1 MSRVRPAPDATG
13 LSADVLTVNVLGVF
27 EVRLGDRVVDVP
39 RGRMR
44 VLLTTLALS
53 AGRAVGI
60 GTIAERLWGPSEPVH
75 PRAAVH
81 STVRRLRRAL
91 GADDLILTRADGYLL
106 DITPERVDA
115 LHFDSLVR
123 AARGQDSVR
132 ALVTLC
138 EALALWRG
146 EPMSGLDAESLDD
159 GQRTALT
166 ARYLDALELRIDL
179 ELGCD
184 QYESA
189 IPELRVL
196 TERDPLRES
205 AWHRLML
212 ALHAVGRPAEALD
225 AFTRIRDELRRSLGR
240 EPSAEL
246 RELHRAIL
254 TADAPAPE
262 LSAPPFRP
270 EPSMPQQLPAL
281 TGTFVGR
288 TAQLAALDSLLATVR
303 SAPGSPP
310 LIVVI
315 DGAAG
320 TGKTALAVRW
330 AHGVRGGLAGE
341 LYADLRGHT
350 GGTAASPDGVL
361 AAFLRALGL
370 PAGQVPDGVAQRS
383 AVLRSLLE
391 TRPVLMVLDDARDAE
406 QVRPLLPGSAG
417 VVLVT
422 SRNQLRGLATR
433 EGARRVT
440 LGHLDQADAVTLLT
454 DAIGATRADT
464 DPAAVAELAELCGR
478 LPLALR
484 ILGERVRRRPAPLAA
499 IAAELRDER
508 TRLSMLADPHDPSV
522 DLGVLLSWS
531 YRELDADAAALF
543 RGLALL
549 PGEDFDLPAAAS
561 LAGATPARTAV
572 LLDRL
577 VAGNLIEQPRPDRY
591 RFHDLLRT
599 YAVDRGG
606 SGRVVRPDPD
616 NGGTYD

>member
-1 MSRVRPAPDATG
+1 MSRARPAPDTAAG
-13 LSADVLTVNVLGVF
+13 LLTVNVLGVF

-53 AGRAVGI
+53 AGQVVGI
-60 GTIAERLWGPSEPVH
+60 GAIAERLWGPAEPVH

-81 STVRRLRRAL
+81 SIVRRLRRVL
-91 GADDLILTRADGYLL
+91 GVDDLIQTRADGYLL
-106 DITPERVDA
+106 DITPARVDA

-123 AARGQDSVR
+123 AARGQDPVR
-132 ALVTLC
+132 ALATLR

-146 EPMSGLDAESLDD
+146 EPMSGLGPESLVD
-159 GQRTALT
+159 GQRAALT
-166 ARYLDALELRIDL
+166 ARFLDALELRIDL
-179 ELGCD
+179 ELGRG
-184 QYESA
+184 QYETA

-196 TERDPLRES
+196 TEQDPLRES

-212 ALHAVGRPAEALD
+212 ALHATGRPAEALD
-225 AFTRIRDELRRSLGR
+225 CFTRIRDELRRSLGR

-246 RELHRAIL
+246 RELHRTIL
-254 TADAPAPE
+254 TVAAPAPE
-262 LSAPPFRP
+262 PASPPFGP
-270 EPSMPQQLPAL
+270 ETPVPHQLPAV
-281 TGTFVGR
+281 TGAFVGR
-288 TAQLAALDSLLATVR
+288 AAQLAVLDSLLATA
-303 SAPGSPP
+303 SGSPP

-330 AHGVRGGLAGE
+330 AHGIRGRFAGE
-341 LYADLRGHT
+341 LYADLRGHVD
-350 GGTAASPDGVL
+350 GTAGAL

-370 PAGQVPDGVAQRS
+370 PAAQVPDGVAQRS

-440 LGHLDQADAVTLLT
+440 LDRLDQADAATLLAGT
-454 DAIGATRADT
+454 IGTARAGT

-484 ILGERVRRRPAPLAA
+484 ILGERVRRRSAPLPV

-508 TRLSMLADPHDPSV
+508 TRLSMLADPYDPSV

-531 YRELDADAAALF
+531 YRELDPDAAALF
-543 RGLALL
+543 RRLALH
-549 PGEDFDLPAAAS
+549 PGTDFDLHAAAL
-561 LAGATPARTAV
+561 LAGATPARTAA

-577 VAGNLIEQPRPDRY
+577 VAGHLIEQPRPDRY
-591 RFHDLLRT
+591 HFHDLLRT
-599 YAVDRGG
+599 YAA
-606 SGRVVRPDPD
+606 SIAAS
-616 NGGTYD
+616 

>member
-1 MSRVRPAPDATG
+1 M
-13 LSADVLTVNVLGVF
+13 LTVNVLGVF

-53 AGRAVGI
+53 AGQPVGV
-60 GTIAERLWGPSEPVH
+60 GTIAERLWGPAEPVH

-81 STVRRLRRAL
+81 STVRRLRRVL
-91 GADDLILTRADGYLL
+91 GVDDLILTRADGYLL

-123 AARGQDSVR
+123 AARGQEPVR
-132 ALVTLC
+132 ALDTLR

-146 EPMSGLDAESLDD
+146 EPLAGLDPESLMD
-159 GQRTALT
+159 GQRAALT
-166 ARYLDALELRIDL
+166 ARCLGALELRIDL
-179 ELGCD
+179 ELGGG
-184 QYESA
+184 QYEAA
-189 IPELRVL
+189 IPELRML
-196 TERDPLRES
+196 TEQDPLRES

-212 ALHAVGRPAEALD
+212 ALHAIGRPAEALD
-225 AFTRIRDELRRSLGR
+225 CFTRLRDELRSSLGR
-240 EPSAEL
+240 EPSTEL

-254 TADAPAPE
+254 TAAAPAPDPTSP
-262 LSAPPFRP
+262 LSGP
-270 EPSMPQQLPAL
+270 EPPAPHQLPAM

-288 TAQLAALDSLLATVR
+288 AAQLSTLDSLLAAA
-303 SAPGSPP
+303 SPSPP

-320 TGKTALAVRW
+320 TGKTELAVRW
-330 AHGVRGGLAGE
+330 AHRLCGRFAGE
-341 LYADLRGHT
+341 LYADLRDHAG
-350 GGTAASPDGVL
+350 APDRVL

-370 PAGQVPDGVAQRS
+370 PPGQIPDGVAQRS

-440 LGHLDQADAVTLLT
+440 LDRFDQADAVTLLAAT
-454 DAIGATRADT
+454 IGATRAET
-464 DPAAVAELAELCGR
+464 YPAAVAELAELCGR

-484 ILGERVRRRPAPLAA
+484 ILGERVRRRPTPLAA
-499 IAAELRDER
+499 VVAELRDER
-508 TRLSMLADPHDPSV
+508 TRLSMLADPYDPSI

-531 YRELDADAAALF
+531 YRELDSDAATLF
-543 RGLALL
+543 RRLALH
-549 PGEDFDLPAAAS
+549 PGGDFDLPAAVS
-561 LAGATPARTAV
+561 LAGATPARTAA

-577 VAGNLIEQPRPDRY
+577 VAGHLIEQPRPDRY
-591 RFHDLLRT
+591 HFHDLLRT
-599 YAVDRGG
+599 YAV
-606 SGRVVRPDPD
+606 SAAVS
-616 NGGTYD
+616 